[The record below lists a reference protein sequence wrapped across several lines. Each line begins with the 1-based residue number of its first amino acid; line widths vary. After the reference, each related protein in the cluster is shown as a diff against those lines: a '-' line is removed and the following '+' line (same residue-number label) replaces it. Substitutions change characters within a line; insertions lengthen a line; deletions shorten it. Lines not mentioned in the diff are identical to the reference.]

1 MREGHVITGDGAELY
16 FRQVSSGAST
26 LLVPDA
32 AFLCEQLAAL
42 SHGRSVIFY
51 DVRNRGRSQ
60 TIAERERL
68 VRGIHQDVDDLE
80 AVRRHFSGSSFS
92 GPSVQL
98 LGHSYWGVV
107 VALHALRYGH
117 VERIVQIAP
126 PPPDASRKYPAA
138 LQWRDEISR
147 EFAANLATL
156 QVQRHLRPTA
166 ELHAELMAWLR
177 RLMVLD
183 SADVAKVCWND
194 SLPNEAAACLHLN
207 QYIMPTLQALRLD
220 RGALSQLTVPVL
232 IIHGCKDRQA
242 PYGGGVDWAAG
253 LPNARLLTIEEAAH
267 APWIE
272 APQQVFTAIETFL
285 QGGWP
290 QQAQIITSEGP
301 GNPR

>member
-1 MREGHVITGDGAELY
+1 MREGHVTASDGAELY
-16 FRQVSSGAST
+16 FRQVGAGTST

-32 AFLCEQLAAL
+32 AFLCEHFAAL
-42 SHGRSVIFY
+42 SRQRNVIFY

-60 TIAERERL
+60 TIVERERL

-80 AVRRHFSGSSFS
+80 AVRRHFGV
-92 GPSVQL
+92 PSVQL

-126 PPPDASRKYPAA
+126 PPPDATREYPAA
-138 LQWRDEISR
+138 LQWRDEIAR

-166 ELHAELMAWLR
+166 QLHAELMAWLR

-183 SADVAKVCWND
+183 SADVAKIRWND

-207 QYIMPTLQALRLD
+207 QYILPSLQALRLE
-220 RGALSQLTVPVL
+220 RSALSPLTAPVL

-242 PYGGGVDWAAG
+242 PYCGGCDWATR
-253 LPNARLLTIEEAAH
+253 LPDARLLTIEEAAH
-267 APWIE
+267 VPWIE

-285 QGGWP
+285 QGSWP
-290 QQAQIITSEGP
+290 PQAQVITAEDAA
-301 GNPR
+301 NPR